1 MFCIKIYDLSNN
13 SKRNLALGVYTPKQT
28 TLLMKQTVQSSFEGE
43 QQDKTIKCKIVFY
56 FAYFKKYLVL

>member
-13 SKRNLALGVYTPKQT
+13 SKRNLALGVHTPKQT

-43 QQDKTIKCKIVFY
+43 QQDKT
-56 FAYFKKYLVL
+56 LNQM